1 MHNRESDKSPL
12 HNNKDFQTTQWS
24 LILHAAQHESP
35 ESQAALA
42 ALCEAYWFP
51 LYAYARRRTKDQHTA
66 QDLTQ
71 GFFAHLLDKRTLA
84 KTDSKRGRFR
94 SFLLTAFK
102 NYMANE
108 WHKAHSEKRGGHRQT
123 VSLDFTRG
131 ETRFRIEPAIS
142 VSPDRAFDRQWVM
155 TVLDRVLDQLRKELC
170 DRGQADAFEELKGTL
185 TEQTTASQYQ
195 SIAQKLDMTPAGA
208 KQAAYRLRQ
217 RYRQLF
223 RDEVSRTV
231 EDDSEMEDEISRL
244 LAALAE

>member
-1 MHNRESDKSPL
+1 M
-12 HNNKDFQTTQWS
+12 DFQTTQWS
-24 LILHAAQHESP
+24 LILHAAEDGSP

-51 LYAYARRRTKDQHTA
+51 LYTYARRRTKDQHTA

-71 GFFAHLLDKRTLA
+71 GFFAHLLEKRTLA
-84 KTDSKRGRFR
+84 KTDSERGRFR

-102 NYMANE
+102 NFMTNE
-108 WHKAHSEKRGGHRQT
+108 WQRAHSKKRGGHHRT
-123 VSLDFTRG
+123 MSLDFSRG

-142 VSPDRAFDRQWVM
+142 LSPERAFDRQWVM
-155 TVLDRVLDQLRKELC
+155 TVLDRVLSQLREELC
-170 DRGQADAFEELKGTL
+170 DRGQEDTFEELKSTL
-185 TEQTTASQYQ
+185 TEQATSSQYQ
-195 SIAQKLDMTPAGA
+195 RIAETLGISPAAA

-231 EDDSEMEDEISRL
+231 ADESEMEDEMSDL